1 MNIMNLDEA
10 YINLRNFK
18 SPHGTKWNNKLAPYK
33 VLACLDFANEEFFT
47 TDIDCTQLAADLSCW
62 LIYEEKFNS
71 HNEFSNDNNLQ
82 VQKRMLE
89 LADKANVPAFLIL
102 TSRKNSKGIIC
113 GTSELGID
121 WNKYIGTIAT
131 LYEAGDIQAATEAL
145 GNGIADIYSESNVI
159 KIITNEAAKN
169 HNYKN
174 KRIGNYLNNYK
185 GGATVGKINKLL
197 KAEFPNL

>member
-1 MNIMNLDEA
+1 MDLSEA
-10 YINLRNFK
+10 YANLKDFK
-18 SPHGTKWNNKLAPYK
+18 SPHGTKWNSKLAPYK

-47 TDIDCTQLAADLSCW
+47 TDIDCTQLAQDLSCW
-62 LIYEEKFNS
+62 IIYEEKFHC

-113 GTSELGID
+113 GTPEKGID
-121 WNKYIGTIAT
+121 WNKYISTIAT
-131 LYEAGDIQAATEAL
+131 LYDSGDIKAAEEAL

-159 KIITNEAAKN
+159 KIITNATSKI
-169 HNYKN
+169 HIYKN

-185 GGATVGKINKLL
+185 GGATVEKINKLL
-197 KAEFPNL
+197 KAEFPSL

>member
-1 MNIMNLDEA
+1 MDLSEA
-10 YINLRNFK
+10 YKNLRDFK
-18 SPHGTKWNNKLAPYK
+18 SPHSIRWNGKLAQYK

-62 LIYEEKFNS
+62 IIYEEKFNS
-71 HNEFSNDNNLQ
+71 HNEFINDNNLQ

-102 TSRKNSKGIIC
+102 SSRKNSKGIIC
-113 GTSELGID
+113 GTPEKGID

-131 LYEAGDIQAATEAL
+131 LYEAGDIKSATEAL

-169 HNYKN
+169 HIYNN

-185 GGATVGKINKLL
+185 GGATVGKLNTLL
-197 KAEFPNL
+197 KAEFPSL

>member
-1 MNIMNLDEA
+1 MELSEA

-18 SPHGTKWNNKLAPYK
+18 SPHGTKWNSKLAPYK

-47 TDIDCTQLAADLSCW
+47 TDIDCTQLAKDLSCW
-62 LIYEEKFNS
+62 VIYEEKFNS
-71 HNEFSNDNNLQ
+71 HNEFINDNNLQ

-113 GTSELGID
+113 GSPELGID
-121 WNKYIGTIAT
+121 WNKYIGTIST
-131 LYEAGDIQAATEAL
+131 LYEADDIQAATEAL

-169 HNYKN
+169 HTYKN

-197 KAEFPNL
+197 KAEFTNL

>member
-1 MNIMNLDEA
+1 MNLDEA

-131 LYEAGDIQAATEAL
+131 LYEAGDIQAAREAL

>member
-1 MNIMNLDEA
+1 MELDEA
-10 YINLRNFK
+10 YKNLQNFK
-18 SPHGTKWNNKLAPYK
+18 SPHGTKWNAKLAPYK
-33 VLACLDFANEEFFT
+33 VLSCLDFANEYFFT
-47 TDIDCTQLAADLSCW
+47 TDIDCTQLAKDLSIW
-62 LIYEEKFNS
+62 VIYEEKFNS
-71 HNEFSNDNNLQ
+71 HNEFMNDKNLQ

-113 GTSELGID
+113 GTPEKGID

-131 LYEAGDIQAATEAL
+131 LYEANDIQAATEAL

-169 HNYKN
+169 HIYKN

-197 KAEFPNL
+197 KAQFTNL

>member
-1 MNIMNLDEA
+1 MELDEA

-18 SPHGTKWNNKLAPYK
+18 SPHGTKWNAKLAPYK
-33 VLACLDFANEEFFT
+33 VLSCLDFANEEFFT
-47 TDIDCTQLAADLSCW
+47 TDIDCTQLAKDLSIW
-62 LIYEEKFNS
+62 VIYEEKFNS
-71 HNEFSNDNNLQ
+71 HNEFINDNNLQ

-113 GTSELGID
+113 GTPELGID
-121 WNKYIGTIAT
+121 WHKYIGTIAA
-131 LYEAGDIQAATEAL
+131 LYDAGDIKAAEEAL

-159 KIITNEAAKN
+159 KIISNNAAKK

-185 GGATVGKINKLL
+185 GGATVGKLNTLL
-197 KAEFPNL
+197 KAEFQSL

>member
-1 MNIMNLDEA
+1 MNLDEA

>member
-1 MNIMNLDEA
+1 MELDEA
-10 YINLRNFK
+10 YKNLQDFK
-18 SPHGTKWNNKLAPYK
+18 SPHGTKWNSKLAPYK
-33 VLACLDFANEEFFT
+33 VLSCLDFANEEFFT
-47 TDIDCTQLAADLSCW
+47 TDIDCTQLAKDLSCW
-62 LIYEEKFNS
+62 VIYEEKFNS
-71 HNEFSNDNNLQ
+71 HNEFMNDNNLQ

-113 GTSELGID
+113 GTSEQGID
-121 WNKYIGTIAT
+121 WHKYIGTIAT
-131 LYEAGDIQAATEAL
+131 LYEADDIQAATEAL

-159 KIITNEAAKN
+159 KIITNETAKN
-169 HNYKN
+169 HNYNN

-197 KAEFPNL
+197 KAEFANL

>member
-1 MNIMNLDEA
+1 MDLSEA
-10 YINLRNFK
+10 YKNLQDFK
-18 SPHGTKWNNKLAPYK
+18 SPHGTKWNAKLAPYK
-33 VLACLDFANEEFFT
+33 VLSCLDFANEEFFT
-47 TDIDCTQLAADLSCW
+47 TDIDCTQLAQDLSC
-62 LIYEEKFNS
+62 LIIYEEKFHC

-82 VQKRMLE
+82 VQKRMLQ

-113 GTSELGID
+113 GTPEKGID
-121 WNKYIGTIAT
+121 WDKYISTIAT
-131 LYEAGDIQAATEAL
+131 LYDSGDIKAATEAL

-159 KIITNEAAKN
+159 KIISNATSKI
-169 HNYKN
+169 HIYKN

-197 KAEFPNL
+197 KAEFPSL

>member
-1 MNIMNLDEA
+1 MDLDEA
-10 YINLRNFK
+10 YINLRIFK
-18 SPHGTKWNNKLAPYK
+18 SPHGTKWNAKLAPYK

-62 LIYEEKFNS
+62 VIYEEKFHC
-71 HNEFSNDNNLQ
+71 HNEFTNDNNLQ

-113 GTSELGID
+113 GTPELGID
-121 WNKYIGTIAT
+121 WNKYIGTIAA
-131 LYEAGDIQAATEAL
+131 LYEAGDIKASQEAL

-185 GGATVGKINKLL
+185 GGATVGKLNTLL

>member
-1 MNIMNLDEA
+1 MKLDEA

-18 SPHGTKWNNKLAPYK
+18 SPHGTKWNSKLAPYK
-33 VLACLDFANEEFFT
+33 VLSCLDFANEEFFT

-62 LIYEEKFNS
+62 IIYEEKFHS
-71 HNEFSNDNNLQ
+71 HNEFTNSDNLQ
-82 VQKRMLE
+82 VQKRLLE

-113 GTSELGID
+113 GTPEAGID

-131 LYEAGDIQAATEAL
+131 LYEADDIKAAEEAL
-145 GNGIADIYSESNVI
+145 GNGVADIYSESNVI
-159 KIITNEAAKN
+159 KIVTNEAAKN
-169 HNYKN
+169 HNYNN

-185 GGATVGKINKLL
+185 GGATVGKINTLL

>member
-1 MNIMNLDEA
+1 MELDEA

-18 SPHGTKWNNKLAPYK
+18 SPHGTKWNAKLAPYK
-33 VLACLDFANEEFFT
+33 VLSCLDFANEEFFT
-47 TDIDCTQLAADLSCW
+47 TDIDCTQLAKDLSIW
-62 LIYEEKFNS
+62 VIYEEKFNS
-71 HNEFSNDNNLQ
+71 HNEFINDNNLQ

-113 GTSELGID
+113 GTPELGID
-121 WNKYIGTIAT
+121 WHKYIGTIAA
-131 LYEAGDIQAATEAL
+131 LYDAGDIKAAEEAL

-159 KIITNEAAKN
+159 KIISNNAAKK

-185 GGATVGKINKLL
+185 GGATVGKLNTLL
-197 KAEFPNL
+197 KAEFPSL

>member
-1 MNIMNLDEA
+1 MELDEA
-10 YINLRNFK
+10 YKNLKNFK
-18 SPHGTKWNNKLAPYK
+18 SPHGTKWNSKLAPYK
-33 VLACLDFANEEFFT
+33 VLSCLDFANEEFFT
-47 TDIDCTQLAADLSCW
+47 TDIDCTQLSADLSCW
-62 LIYEEKFNS
+62 LIYEEKFHS
-71 HNEFSNDNNLQ
+71 HNEFTNSDNLQ

-102 TSRKNSKGIIC
+102 TSRKNSKGIVC

-121 WNKYIGTIAT
+121 WKKYIGTIAT
-131 LYEAGDIQAATEAL
+131 LYESNDIQAAKEAL

-174 KRIGNYLNNYK
+174 KRIGNYLNNYL

-197 KAEFPNL
+197 KAEFSSL

>member
-1 MNIMNLDEA
+1 MELDEA
-10 YINLRNFK
+10 YKNLQDFK
-18 SPHGTKWNNKLAPYK
+18 SPHGSKWNAKLAPYK

-47 TDIDCTQLAADLSCW
+47 TDIDCTQLSNDLSCW
-62 LIYEEKFNS
+62 VIYEEKFHC

-82 VQKRMLE
+82 VQKRMLQ

-102 TSRKNSKGIIC
+102 TSRKNSNAIIC
-113 GTSELGID
+113 GTPESGID

-131 LYEAGDIQAATEAL
+131 LYDAGDIKAAEEAL

-159 KIITNEAAKN
+159 KIISNEAAKN
-169 HNYKN
+169 HIYKN

-185 GGATVGKINKLL
+185 GGATVGKLNTLL
-197 KAEFPNL
+197 KAEFTNL

>member
-1 MNIMNLDEA
+1 MELQNAYENLKS
-10 YINLRNFK
+10 FK
-18 SPHGTKWNNKLAPYK
+18 SPHGTKWNSKLAPYK

-47 TDIDCTQLAADLSCW
+47 TDIDCTQLAMDLSCW
-62 LIYEEKFNS
+62 VIYEEKFNS
-71 HNEFSNDNNLQ
+71 HNEFTNSNNLQ

-113 GTSELGID
+113 GTPEAGID

-131 LYEAGDIQAATEAL
+131 LYEADDIKAAKEAL

-159 KIITNEAAKN
+159 KIITNETAKN

-174 KRIGNYLNNYK
+174 KRIGNFLNNYK

-197 KAEFPNL
+197 KAEFTNL

>member
-1 MNIMNLDEA
+1 MELDEA
-10 YINLRNFK
+10 YINLRDFK
-18 SPHGTKWNNKLAPYK
+18 APHGTKWNNRLAPYK

-47 TDIDCTQLAADLSCW
+47 TDIDCTQLSADFSCW
-62 LIYEEKFNS
+62 LIYEEKFIS

-113 GTSELGID
+113 GTPELGID
-121 WNKYIGTIAT
+121 WKKYLGTIAT
-131 LYEAGDIQAATEAL
+131 LYKAGDIQAATEAL

-159 KIITNEAAKN
+159 KIISNEAARN

-174 KRIGNYLNNYK
+174 KRIGNYINNYK
-185 GGATVGKINKLL
+185 GGATVGKVNKLL
-197 KAEFPNL
+197 KSEFPSL

>member
-1 MNIMNLDEA
+1 MELDEA
-10 YINLRNFK
+10 YINLRDFK
-18 SPHGTKWNNKLAPYK
+18 SPHGIKWNNKLAPYK
-33 VLACLDFANEEFFT
+33 VLSCLDFANEEFFT
-47 TDIDCTQLAADLSCW
+47 TDIDCTQLAADLSVW
-62 LIYEEKFNS
+62 IIYEEKFNS
-71 HNEFSNDNNLQ
+71 HNEFTNSDNLQ

-113 GTSELGID
+113 GTPELGID
-121 WNKYIGTIAT
+121 WNKYIGTIST

-145 GNGIADIYSESNVI
+145 GNGIADIYSESNVV
-159 KIITNEAAKN
+159 KIITNDSAKN

>member
-1 MNIMNLDEA
+1 MDLSEA
-10 YINLRNFK
+10 YANLKDFK
-18 SPHGTKWNNKLAPYK
+18 SPHGTKWNSKLAPYK

-47 TDIDCTQLAADLSCW
+47 TDIDCTQLAQDLSCW
-62 LIYEEKFNS
+62 IIYEEKFHC

-113 GTSELGID
+113 GTPEKGID
-121 WNKYIGTIAT
+121 WDKYISTIAT
-131 LYEAGDIQAATEAL
+131 LYDSGDIKAAEEAL

-159 KIITNEAAKN
+159 KIITNATSKI
-169 HNYKN
+169 HIYKN

-197 KAEFPNL
+197 KAEFPSL

>member
-1 MNIMNLDEA
+1 MKLQEA
-10 YINLRNFK
+10 YENLRNFK
-18 SPHGTKWNNKLAPYK
+18 LPHGTKWNTRLAPYK

-47 TDIDCTQLAADLSCW
+47 TDIDCTQLAKDLSCW
-62 LIYEEKFNS
+62 VIYEEKFNS

-89 LADKANVPAFLIL
+89 LADRANVPAFLIL
-102 TSRKNSKGIIC
+102 TSRKNSKAVIC
-113 GTSELGID
+113 GTPELGID
-121 WNKYIGTIAT
+121 WDEYISTIAT
-131 LYEAGDIQAATEAL
+131 LYEADDIKAAKEAL

-169 HNYKN
+169 HTYKN

-185 GGATVGKINKLL
+185 NGATVGKINKLL
-197 KAEFPNL
+197 KAEFTNL

>member
-1 MNIMNLDEA
+1 MDLDEP
-10 YINLRNFK
+10 YFFFFFFK
-18 SPHGTKWNNKLAPYK
+18 LPHCTKWNARLAPYK

-47 TDIDCTQLAADLSCW
+47 TDIDCTQLAKDLSCW
-62 LIYEEKFNS
+62 VIYEEKFNS

-113 GTSELGID
+113 GTPELGID

-131 LYEAGDIQAATEAL
+131 LYEADDIKAAKEAL
-145 GNGIADIYSESNVI
+145 GNGVADIYSESNVI

-169 HNYKN
+169 HTYKN
-174 KRIGNYLNNYK
+174 KRIGNFLNNYK
-185 GGATVGKINKLL
+185 GGITVGKINILL
-197 KAEFPNL
+197 KMEFPSL

>member
-1 MNIMNLDEA
+1 MELDEA

-18 SPHGTKWNNKLAPYK
+18 SPHGTKWNAKLAPYK
-33 VLACLDFANEEFFT
+33 VLSCLDFANEEFFT
-47 TDIDCTQLAADLSCW
+47 TDIDCTQLAKDLSIW
-62 LIYEEKFNS
+62 VIYEEKFNS
-71 HNEFSNDNNLQ
+71 HNEFINDNNLQ

-113 GTSELGID
+113 GTSESGID
-121 WNKYIGTIAT
+121 WHKYIGTIAA
-131 LYEAGDIQAATEAL
+131 LYDAGDIKAAEEAL

-159 KIITNEAAKN
+159 KIISNNAAKK

-185 GGATVGKINKLL
+185 GGATVGKLNTLL
-197 KAEFPNL
+197 KAEFPSL

>member
-1 MNIMNLDEA
+1 MELDEA
-10 YINLRNFK
+10 YKNLQDFK
-18 SPHGTKWNNKLAPYK
+18 SPHGTKWNAKLAPYK
-33 VLACLDFANEEFFT
+33 VLSCLDFANEEFFT
-47 TDIDCTQLAADLSCW
+47 TDIDCTQLAQDLSC
-62 LIYEEKFNS
+62 LIIYEEKFHC

-82 VQKRMLE
+82 VQKRMLQ

-113 GTSELGID
+113 GTPEKGID
-121 WNKYIGTIAT
+121 WDKYISTIAT
-131 LYEAGDIQAATEAL
+131 LYDSGDIKAATEAL

-159 KIITNEAAKN
+159 KIISNATSKI
-169 HNYKN
+169 HIYKN

-197 KAEFPNL
+197 KAEFPSL

>member
-1 MNIMNLDEA
+1 MELDEA

-18 SPHGTKWNNKLAPYK
+18 SPHGTKWNAKLAPYK

-47 TDIDCTQLAADLSCW
+47 TDIDCTQLAKDLSCW
-62 LIYEEKFNS
+62 VIYEEKFHC
-71 HNEFSNDNNLQ
+71 HNEFINDNNLQ

-113 GTSELGID
+113 GTPELGID
-121 WNKYIGTIAT
+121 WHKYIGTIAA
-131 LYEAGDIQAATEAL
+131 LYDAGDIKAAEEAL

-159 KIITNEAAKN
+159 KIISNNAAKK

-185 GGATVGKINKLL
+185 GGATVGKINRLL
-197 KAEFPNL
+197 KAEFQSL

>member
-1 MNIMNLDEA
+1 MNLDEA
-10 YINLRNFK
+10 YKNLQDFK
-18 SPHGTKWNNKLAPYK
+18 SPHGSKWNEKLAPYK
-33 VLACLDFANEEFFT
+33 VLACLDFANEWFFT
-47 TDIDCTQLAADLSCW
+47 TDIDCTQLAKDLSCW
-62 LIYEEKFNS
+62 VIYEEKFNS
-71 HNEFSNDNNLQ
+71 HNEFMNDNNLQ

-113 GTSELGID
+113 GTPEEGID

-131 LYEAGDIQAATEAL
+131 LYEAGDIKAAEEAL
-145 GNGIADIYSESNVI
+145 GNGVADIYSESNVI
-159 KIITNEAAKN
+159 KIISNEAAKN

-185 GGATVGKINKLL
+185 SSATVEKINTLL
-197 KAEFPNL
+197 KAEFANL

>member
-1 MNIMNLDEA
+1 MELSEA
-10 YINLRNFK
+10 YKNLQDFK
-18 SPHGTKWNNKLAPYK
+18 LPHGTKWNAKLAPYK
-33 VLACLDFANEEFFT
+33 VLACLDFANEYFFT
-47 TDIDCTQLAADLSCW
+47 TDIDCTQLAQDLSCW
-62 LIYEEKFNS
+62 VIYEEKFHC
-71 HNEFSNDNNLQ
+71 HNEFMNDNNLQ

-113 GTSELGID
+113 GTPELGID
-121 WNKYIGTIAT
+121 WKKYIGTITA
-131 LYEAGDIQAATEAL
+131 LYEADDIQAAEEAL

-174 KRIGNYLNNYK
+174 KRIGNYLNNYL
-185 GGATVGKINKLL
+185 GGATVCKINILL
-197 KAEFPNL
+197 KTEFPNL

>member
-1 MNIMNLDEA
+1 MNLDEA
-10 YINLRNFK
+10 YINLQDFK

-62 LIYEEKFNS
+62 VIYEEKFQC
-71 HNEFSNDNNLQ
+71 HNEFMNDNNLQ

-113 GTSELGID
+113 GTPEQGID
-121 WNKYIGTIAT
+121 WNKYIGTIST
-131 LYEAGDIQAATEAL
+131 LYEANDIQAAEEAL

-169 HNYKN
+169 HNYNN

-185 GGATVGKINKLL
+185 GGATVGKLNTLL
-197 KAEFPNL
+197 KAEFTNL